1 LTDEAMAAGE
11 RSLQLDPTFA
21 YSEPLMAA
29 LYREMGRF
37 DDAIGLYKKSQD
49 LSGRVPFGLAI
60 TYAKMNRREEAKE
73 ILKAACASRG
83 SYTPGDAI
91 AHVHVVL
98 EEYEDAMRELARAY
112 DEHSSSLHFIGI
124 APEFAPLRSDKRFV
138 SIVKE
143 IGLEPQKVFAI
154 TAA

>member
-1 LTDEAMAAGE
+1 
-11 RSLQLDPTFA
+11 
-21 YSEPLMAA
+21 
-29 LYREMGRF
+29 
-37 DDAIGLYKKSQD
+37 
-49 LSGRVPFGLAI
+49 
-60 TYAKMNRREEAKE
+60 MNRREEAKE
-73 ILKAACASRG
+73 ILKAVCANRG

-98 EEYEDAMRELARAY
+98 EEYEDAMRELRRAY

-124 APEFAPLRSDKRFV
+124 APEFAPLRPDKRFV

-143 IGLEPQKVFAI
+143 IGLEPQKVFAV